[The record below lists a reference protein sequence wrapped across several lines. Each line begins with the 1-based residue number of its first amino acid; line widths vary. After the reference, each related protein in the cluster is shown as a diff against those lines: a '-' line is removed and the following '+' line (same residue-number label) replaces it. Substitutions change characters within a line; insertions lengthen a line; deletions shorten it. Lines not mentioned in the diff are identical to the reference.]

1 MWLSVP
7 PQVLSAMPFPF
18 FAHFSFAN
26 VALGHILFLQDPE
39 WTASVARESIDYAG
53 LLQGVIDRLTTF
65 EALNEFKKVFLE
77 NSVRLLPKLVE
88 RLGQLKEWYAA
99 REVAVSTA
107 PDNATHSTVPSMPVE
122 EGSMPFFFSL

>member
-7 PQVLSAMPFPF
+7 PQVLSAMPFAF

-26 VALGHILFLQDPE
+26 VALVHILFLQDSE
-39 WTASVARESIDYAG
+39 WAASAARESIDYAD

-65 EALNEFKKVFLE
+65 EALAEFKKLFVE
-77 NSVRLLPKLVE
+77 NNVRLLPKLVE
-88 RLGQLKEWYAA
+88 RLRQLREWYVA
-99 REVAVSTA
+99 RQVTISAA
-107 PDNATHSTVPSMPVE
+107 PDNATRSTVPSMPVD

>member
-26 VALGHILFLQDPE
+26 VALAHILFLQDPE

-65 EALNEFKKVFLE
+65 EALNEFKK
-77 NSVRLLPKLVE
+77 SVS
-88 RLGQLKEWYAA
+88 
-99 REVAVSTA
+99 REQCKIASKACRKVG
-107 PDNATHSTVPSMPVE
+107 PVKRVVCR
-122 EGSMPFFFSL
+122 